1 MAPHIGDAR
10 VNEHRVAAVNSG
22 AAEYPLGRRIAVF
35 GKGGKTTLSK
45 ALAERFGLEFI
56 EQDAIRHLANWIE
69 LSNERHR
76 EVLITRFDGAED
88 GWVSDGNYSAVRD
101 LVYERVETVIV
112 LALPWRV
119 MLWRTFKRTVRRFVT
134 REELW
139 NGNRESVW
147 MTFFSRESVV
157 YDLYRRR
164 RKFTTY
170 AQVAEAETPSHIRL
184 LIVHSARELDELY
197 ARYGLI
203 RR

>member
-1 MAPHIGDAR
+1 M
-10 VNEHRVAAVNSG
+10 NSE

-56 EQDAIRHLANWIE
+56 EQDAIRHQANWVE
-69 LSNERHR
+69 LTNERHR
-76 EVLITRFDGAED
+76 EVLITRFDAAED

-101 LVYERVETVIV
+101 LVYERIETVIV

-119 MLWRTFKRTVRRFVT
+119 MLWRTFKRTVRRFAT

-139 NGNRESVW
+139 NGNRESAW

-157 YDLYRRR
+157 YDLYHRRK
-164 RKFTTY
+164 KFTTY